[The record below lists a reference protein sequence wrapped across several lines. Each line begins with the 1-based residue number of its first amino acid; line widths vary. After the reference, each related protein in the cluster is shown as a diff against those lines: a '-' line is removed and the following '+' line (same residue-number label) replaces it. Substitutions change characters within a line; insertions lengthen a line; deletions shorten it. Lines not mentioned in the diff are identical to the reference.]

1 MANRKAQELRDLL
14 DSFRPILY
22 INDFDFHAVDEL
34 IREAIPDRQWLV
46 EYNNS
51 KGEAH
56 FETKMPRHERA
67 PERPCSEKLA
77 KFLDE
82 YISDLNERPDQEI
95 KKVLVLKDVHG
106 EIRSPEIVA
115 RLRLIAERTMHSER
129 YWVPVII
136 VSTVLTIPPELDKL
150 ITVFDMEKPSD
161 EKIKGIIK
169 DYADSYKFDIDK
181 DTLRDLSLAFKGLSD
196 FEICQILN
204 LAYQNG
210 GTVTK
215 ADIPLILKEKEQAIR
230 KGGLLDADIDVMN
243 LTKESIGGLENLK
256 EYLGGKAIIFKNLA
270 KALEAGVD
278 MPKGILI
285 VGLPGCGK
293 SLAAK
298 VSAKMFNVPLFRLDI
313 GRLMGKYVGE
323 SEENLRQA
331 IRQAEAAAPCVLWID
346 EIEKA
351 FAGLGRSGGDG
362 GITTRLFG
370 HFLTWLQEK
379 RSTVY
384 VVATAND
391 ITGLPPEFLRKGRF
405 DEIFSVKLPTDEERR
420 QIFEIQLKKRKQN
433 PKKLGI
439 DIGELV
445 RETAGEKGI
454 PEYSG
459 ADIESIVKMAV
470 ESAFIRGEENRSSEV
485 DKEDVSKVTQQDLLD
500 AIHNTKP
507 IRQTMRKKIEE
518 QEESIKKFQI
528 VEASK
533 M

>member
-1 MANRKAQELRDLL
+1 MTSRKAQELRDLL

-22 INDFDFHAVDEL
+22 INDFDFYAVDEL
-34 IREAIPDRQWLV
+34 IREAINEKECLV

-67 PERPCSEKLA
+67 PERPCPEKLA
-77 KFLDE
+77 GFLDG
-82 YISDLNERPDQEI
+82 YISDLPTR
-95 KKVLVLKDVHG
+95 KVLVLKDVHG
-106 EIRSPEIVA
+106 EIGLPEIVA
-115 RLRLIAERTMHSER
+115 RLKLIADRTMHIPG

-150 ITVFDMEKPSD
+150 ITVFDMEYPSR
-161 EKIKGIIK
+161 EKVEGMIK
-169 DYADSYKFDIDK
+169 DYAKFHEFDIDES
-181 DTLRDLSLAFKGLSD
+181 TLKELSLAFKGLSE

-210 GTVTK
+210 GSVTK
-215 ADIPLILKEKEQAIR
+215 NDIPLILKEKEQSIR
-230 KGGLLDADIDVMN
+230 KGGLLEAIVTN
-243 LTKESIGGLENLK
+243 LNMESIGGLENLK
-256 EYLGGKAIIFKNLA
+256 EYLRRKAVIFKNLA

-298 VSAKMFNVPLFRLDI
+298 VSAKMFTMPLFRLDI

-323 SEENLRQA
+323 SEENLRRA

-379 RSTVY
+379 DSTVY

-420 QIFEIQLKKRKQN
+420 QIFEIQLAKRNQK
-433 PKKLGI
+433 PKKQGI

-445 RETAGEKGI
+445 RRTAGEKDDD
-454 PEYSG
+454 YSG

-470 ESAFIRGEENRSSEV
+470 ESAFIREEENASREANK
-485 DKEDVSKVTQQDLLD
+485 DYQSKVTQKDLLD
-500 AIHNTKP
+500 AIEKTTP
-507 IRQTMRKKIEE
+507 IRQTMKEKIEL
-518 QEESIKKFQI
+518 QKKSIEKFQI
-528 VEASK
+528 PDASK
-533 M
+533 

>member
-34 IREAIPDRQWLV
+34 IREAIPDIQWLV

-67 PERPCSEKLA
+67 PERPCPEKLA
-77 KFLDE
+77 AFLDE
-82 YISDLNERPDQEI
+82 YISDLPKR
-95 KKVLVLKDVHG
+95 KVLVLKDVHG
-106 EIRSPEIVA
+106 EIGLPEIVA
-115 RLRLIAERTMHSER
+115 RLRLIAERTMHSPDH
-129 YWVPVII
+129 WVPVII

-150 ITVFDMEKPSD
+150 ITVFDMEYPSR
-161 EKIKGIIK
+161 EKVEGIIN
-169 DYADSYKFDIDK
+169 DYADSYKFDVDEV
-181 DTLRDLSLAFKGLSD
+181 TLKELSLAFNGLSN

-215 ADIPLILKEKEQAIR
+215 DDIPLILKEKEQAIR
-230 KGGLLDADIDVMN
+230 KGGLLEAIVTDLKM
-243 LTKESIGGLENLK
+243 ESIGGLKGLKKYLK
-256 EYLGGKAIIFKNLA
+256 EKAIIFKNLS

-278 MPKGILI
+278 MPKGVLI

-323 SEENLRQA
+323 SEENLRRA

-379 RSTVY
+379 LSTVY

-405 DEIFSVKLPTDEERR
+405 DEIFSVKLPTDEERGN
-420 QIFEIQLKKRKQN
+420 IFKIHLEKRKQN
-433 PKKLGI
+433 PKKQGI
-439 DIGELV
+439 DIDELV
-445 RETAGEKGI
+445 RKTAGEKGI
-454 PEYSG
+454 AEYSG

-470 ESAFIRGEENRSSEV
+470 EKAFIREEVNKSRETN
-485 DKEDVSKVTQQDLLD
+485 KEYQSKVTQEDLLD
-500 AIHNTKP
+500 AIENTTP
-507 IRQTMRKKIEE
+507 IRQTMKEKIEL
-518 QEESIKKFQI
+518 QEKSIGKFQI
-528 VEASK
+528 IDASK
-533 M
+533 V